1 MTRNMESSENSGRIQ
16 GEFTL
21 NSWRIHAEFST
32 LRLAANEITARRQRD
47 YGSFA
52 TTLRL
57 AVTLLLM
64 LVVGVSEMWGETWP
78 DGLYYLKS
86 NSTTSNKT
94 WYLWPS
100 IVTNSSTG
108 QRYITTYPST
118 TAPSL
123 STTPA
128 PDDIWCM
135 WVVENVT
142 DGENNYIRLINPKF
156 NKYVIIRN
164 KAFGDRDVWLDEI
177 PVDDVTRS
185 YFQLTNENS
194 GYYRISPTNVYVGT
208 DNNYAKRSINSARG
222 DKDGLGSG
230 DKGTGIKD
238 ERAGLIQLYYGSE
251 TDFGPEWTNE
261 PAIMA
266 APTIS
271 VDKDANTFS
280 IADANGLVE
289 GYTIRYTTG
298 DGTQEAPTA
307 TTGEEYSTP
316 IIITESMTV
325 KAVVVRYGLVLTEVA
340 TKVLTPSTQCEI
352 PILTYNHTGKT
363 VTITNSWPTDATI
376 YYSLNENDTPNQE
389 YTTAITIPDDCNIVR
404 AIATKEGKDNSPVA
418 SITRVAA
425 PTFGFD
431 DIAQGFTITCATEGA
446 TIHYTTDGTEPTTS
460 STEYSGAVTITSET
474 TVKAIAVKDGFIYSR
489 VVENTYS
496 KTVTPTI
503 TFDQYTNTFTLAS
516 TTEGATIHYTTD
528 GTAPTTTSPTYSDVV
543 SLTAAATIKAMAIKI
558 GVVNSEIS
566 EKVIGKS
573 NTPVIAYSGD
583 DKITITADPAIA
595 EIYYTTSSTAPTKE
609 SGTLYSSA
617 FTLSATED
625 IVRAVVYEADKV
637 SSDVATLNVVV
648 HMGNSYPYLIRNRN
662 NRWTINGENR
672 GVYYMIPGD
681 DDGSGNTTV
690 NTSSL
695 LRPTM
700 EWLFKYA
707 AMENGTVYYYIVN
720 ASTGVYLYFD
730 SSAASGSQIVAKA
743 SESFSSSDN
752 GYKFSLPSY
761 SNSGTIVGYDIQPY
775 DLTSDKRFLHKGDNN
790 NSNSRV
796 TLSDKAGTD
805 NSVWTFV
812 KKSDLDTTPPF
823 SLTSYYKISTNSTPT
838 AFVTPATAI
847 DGYVTTT
854 TATSANQ
861 DATYQNWYFEKAAD
875 PTGSD
880 WLTYYHIRNAITGE
894 YLYFNGTAANNNNA
908 FVMHSSI
915 GSEADRYQFAVAR
928 AWVENRWFI
937 VPKTIKD
944 TQLNNISTMWRDDNN
959 ALKTQATR
967 NNGNAIWQFTESEMT
982 LAPPVIT
989 YDAANN
995 KVIITCSTP
1004 GVTIRYN
1011 TGASS
1016 AEDPTSSSEEYT
1028 AGASGFSLD
1037 DNINVIKA
1045 IAVKDNN
1052 TSSTTTY
1059 TVIVHT
1065 STASGME
1072 RPYLVQ
1078 SVECTDFYM
1087 IPGDQATISDVSY
1100 NVMNT
1105 TSLARP
1111 SMAWCFVNAGITGNV
1126 QYYYIVNKSTG
1137 EYVCYNG
1144 SVVCRHSSSTFAD
1157 AADKSIYRFR
1167 LEENTGDNSFH
1178 IRPYGNANGLSKN
1191 NGNNS
1196 ADRMVLHAASNVYSH
1211 WNFIAIF
1218 DNKLTDTATDA
1229 FTPVTDGG
1237 EVKYYKIGNAAQTA
1251 YFVIPPTGTTG
1262 NAQYASTSNA
1272 ATGNIDNWYFK
1283 EAGSDD
1289 WLSYYYII
1297 NAVSGEYLYYQG
1309 ATSTET
1315 QTLAFVTKPF
1325 GADGTTANN
1334 YKFVITKTTTA
1345 NTYYIVPEP
1354 LKYLSNNNYCLLWR
1368 DNGQPLK
1375 TNLQRAD
1382 SNRKWTFTEVA
1393 AFCLDP
1399 IITEDSEGNIII
1411 TCDTPESEIRYTTDG
1426 SEPSVSS
1433 SVYGNDKT
1441 TTSKICIKAF
1451 AKLKLDNTGTSKST
1465 TYTLLN
1471 CPDIDLDVDNYVYNK
1486 TAKEPAVTK
1495 VYIGDVVATAGTY
1508 SAPVYTNN
1516 TNAGTEIVKPTVTIT
1531 DAVADDRLVIA
1542 NAKKE
1547 FVIQPLEVTL
1557 NWANT
1562 TLTYNRS
1569 AQTPTATVTNCI
1581 EGDECNV
1588 TVAVEGETSHTD
1600 VGDYTAIAQ
1609 SLGNTNYALPTENT
1623 MAFSIIRKSI
1633 GDGTS
1638 LAAGFSVTM
1647 GDGDNPTF
1655 TVKDGTEE
1663 LMKDTE
1669 YEVSDP
1675 VEEEGNQV
1683 WTVTGINNYTGAA
1696 KVMRISLSLSKTGA
1710 TSTAT
1715 ASNVEEVTP
1724 YRSSVDLVTTGLD
1737 PYKVTY
1743 VNMTNHTITI
1753 QKLNYVPKDVP
1764 VLLLTDIAEF
1774 NEEQTYSYAVTP
1786 VNVAAAD
1793 VADTSDN
1800 LLKQVMSE
1808 AGQVVGFGQVY
1819 MYYKGK
1825 FVITTDGTM
1834 EKGKFYVDNPNFQGG
1849 GISNAPLHIVFD
1861 DTTDVGEVKWMMD
1874 DGKDDKWYSLDG
1886 RCLNGKPTKK
1896 GLYLKDGKKI
1906 VVK

>member
-1 MTRNMESSENSGRIQ
+1 MIEENIFPRWEHNIP
-16 GEFTL
+16 TL
-21 NSWRIHAEFST
+21 GTKHSHAG
-32 LRLAANEITARRQRD
+32 NK
-47 YGSFA
+47 

-57 AVTLLLM
+57 VVTLLLM
-64 LVVGVSEMWGETWP
+64 MVVGVCGVKAQTWA

-86 NSTTSNKT
+86 YDAG

-100 IVTNSSTG
+100 VVTNSESG
-108 QRYITTYPST
+108 NRYLTTYNGKSASAVANKWDAYNET
-118 TAPSL
+118 WS
-123 STTPA
+123 
-128 PDDIWCM
+128 M
-135 WVVENVT
+135 WVVQNVT
-142 DGENNYIRLINPKF
+142 VGENHYIQLISPKL
-156 NKYVIIRN
+156 NAYVVIYD
-164 KAFGDRDVWLDEI
+164 KTAVSTSYTSKPAYGDRDVWLSTTL
-177 PVDDVTRS
+177 PDDVTRT
-185 YFQLTNENS
+185 YFWVNTNQQTTSGGLT
-194 GYYRISPTNVYVGT
+194 YYRISPTQGYNDT
-208 DNNYAKRSINSARG
+208 NAEDYANRSFNSAAG
-222 DKDGLGSG
+222 NKSGLGSG
-230 DKGTGIKD
+230 GSGTDLTDQRG
-238 ERAGLIQLYYGSE
+238 GLIQLYNGDPKWTVE
-251 TDFGPEWTNE
+251 TAT
-261 PAIMA
+261 MA

-271 VDKDANTFS
+271 DVDENSNTFTITDNNS
-280 IADANGLVE
+280 LPT
-289 GYTIRYTTG
+289 GYEIRYTI
-298 DGTQEAPTA
+298 DGTDPSPTNG
-307 TTGEEYSTP
+307 TVCSGPVTVEGTW
-316 IIITESMTV
+316 TV
-325 KAVVVRYGLVLTEVA
+325 KAAVVRYGIVLTEVA
-340 TKVLTPSTQCEI
+340 TKNVILVTQCAM
-352 PILTYNHTGKT
+352 PTFTYNHDAKT
-363 VTITNSWPTDATI
+363 VTISPVYPADADI
-376 YYSLNENDTPNQE
+376 YYTTNGVDPTTTESDTNFK
-389 YTTAITIPDDCNIVR
+389 YTSGNTISTDGCDVIK
-404 AIATKEGKDNSPVA
+404 AIAHKDGKDDSPIA
-418 SITRVAA
+418 SITRVST
-425 PTFGFD
+425 PTFGFND
-431 DIAQGFTITCATEGA
+431 TAQSFTIASATEGA
-446 TIHYTTDGTEPTTS
+446 TIYYTTDGSDPTTS
-460 STEYSGAVTITSET
+460 STEYSGAVAISGET
-474 TVKAIAVKDGFIYSR
+474 TVKAIAVKEGYIYSTIA
-489 VVENTYS
+489 ENTYT
-496 KTVTPTI
+496 KTAAPTI

-516 TTEGATIHYTTD
+516 ATDGATIHYTTD
-528 GTAPTTTSPTYSDVV
+528 GTEPTTASASYNEAV
-543 SLTAAATIKAMAIKI
+543 SLTSAATIKAIAVKT
-558 GVVNSEIS
+558 GTVNSTITSKE
-566 EKVIGKS
+566 IGKS
-573 NTPVIAYSGD
+573 STPVIAYSGD
-583 DKITITADPAIA
+583 DEITITADPAIA

-707 AMENGTVYYYIVN
+707 ATENGTVYYYIVN
-720 ASTGVYLYFD
+720 ASTGVYLYYD
-730 SSAASGSQIVAKA
+730 SSAASGSQIVVKA
-743 SESFSSSDN
+743 SGSFSSGDD

-761 SNSGTIVGYDIQPY
+761 SIGGTLVGYDIQPY
-775 DLTSDKRFLHKGDNN
+775 SLTSDKRFLHKGDGNG
-790 NSNSRV
+790 SNSRV
-796 TLSDKAGTD
+796 TLSDNAGTD

-812 KKSDLDTTPPF
+812 KKSNLDTALPF
-823 SLTSYYKISTNSTPT
+823 NVTDGNGATFYKLSTN
-838 AFVTPATAI
+838 ATATAYVVPAAAV
-847 DGYVTTT
+847 DGYVITS

-944 TQLNNISTMWRDDNN
+944 TQLNNISTMWRDGNN

-1016 AEDPTSSSEEYT
+1016 AEDPTSTTGTEYPE
-1028 AGASGFSLD
+1028 GGFTLD
-1037 DNINVIKA
+1037 NNINVIKA

-1111 SMAWCFVNAGITGNV
+1111 SIAWCFVNAGITGNV

-1137 EYVCYNG
+1137 DYVCYNG

-1167 LEENTGDNSFH
+1167 LEENTDGSYH
-1178 IRPYGNANGLSKN
+1178 IKPYGNANGLSKS

-1289 WLSYYYII
+1289 WLSYYYIV
-1297 NAVSGEYLYYQG
+1297 NAISGEYLYYQG

-1315 QTLAFVTKPF
+1315 QTLAFVTKPL
-1325 GADGTTANN
+1325 GADGTAANN
-1334 YKFVITKTTTA
+1334 YKFVIAKTTTA

-1411 TCDTPESEIRYTTDG
+1411 TCDTPESEIRYTIDG

-1433 SVYGNDKT
+1433 LVYGNDKT

-1471 CPDIDLDVDNYVYNK
+1471 CPDIDLATTSYVYDK

-1495 VYIGDVVATAGTY
+1495 VYIGDVVATEGTY

-1609 SLGNTNYALPTENT
+1609 SLDNTNYALPMENT

-1638 LAAGFSVTM
+1638 LAAGFIVTM

-1663 LMKDTE
+1663 LIKDTE

-1675 VEEEGNQV
+1675 VTEDGNQV
-1683 WTVTGINNYTGAA
+1683 WTISGKGNYTGST
-1696 KVMRISLSLSKTGA
+1696 KLMRISLTFNETGEA
-1710 TSTAT
+1710 AGQQ
-1715 ASNVEEVTP
+1715 VHDVTP
-1724 YRSSVDLVTTGLD
+1724 YQASADMTISGLHSYIVTHI
-1737 PYKVTY
+1737 
-1743 VNMTNHTITI
+1743 NMTKRTLTI
-1753 QKLNYVPKDVP
+1753 QEINYVPKDEP
-1764 VLLLTDIAEF
+1764 VLLLTDLTGETTNFTATPLHVAEG
-1774 NEEQTYSYAVTP
+1774 
-1786 VNVAAAD
+1786 D
-1793 VADTSDN
+1793 KADTSGN
-1800 LLKQVMSE
+1800 LLQVSPE
-1808 AGQVVGFGQVY
+1808 GGKAVGFGEVY
-1819 MYYKGK
+1819 MYYQGK
-1825 FVITTDGTM
+1825 FVMTTEGTLP
-1834 EKGKFYVDNPNFQGG
+1834 EGKFYLDNPNPPSSSSGG
-1849 GISNAPLHIVFD
+1849 GGTSNAPLRIVID
-1861 DTTDVGEVKWMMD
+1861 DTTGIELIDNGQLIIDNGVGE
-1874 DGKDDKWYSLDG
+1874 WYTLDG
-1886 RCLNGKPTKK
+1886 QKLSKHPTRK
-1896 GLYLKDGKKI
+1896 GLYIQNGKK
-1906 VVK
+1906 VVIK

>member
-1 MTRNMESSENSGRIQ
+1 MSKKTMTRNMESSENSGRIQ

-57 AVTLLLM
+57 VVTLLLM
-64 LVVGVSEMWGETWP
+64 MVVGVSEMWGETWP

-118 TAPSL
+118 TAPSQ

-194 GYYRISPTNVYVGT
+194 GYYRISPTNVYYGT

-222 DKDGLGSG
+222 DKEGLGSG
-230 DKGTGIKD
+230 DNGTGIKD

-389 YTTAITIPDDCNIVR
+389 YTIAITIPDDCNIVR

-573 NTPVIAYSGD
+573 NTPVISYSGD
-583 DKITITADPAIA
+583 DEITIISDPTDA
-595 EIYYTTSSTAPTKE
+595 EVYYTTNNAAPTKT
-609 SGTLYSSA
+609 SGTKYENPISLIS
-617 FTLSATED
+617 TED
-625 IVRAVVYEADKV
+625 IVQAIVFEADKV
-637 SSDVATLNVVV
+637 SSDVATLTVHV
-648 HMGNSYPYLIRNRN
+648 HMGSSNPYLIQSQN
-662 NRWTINGENR
+662 NGWTTGDHQ
-672 GVYYMIPGD
+672 GFHYYMIPGD
-681 DDGSGNTTV
+681 PDTDSNTTI
-690 NTSSL
+690 NTTSL
-695 LRPTM
+695 LRSTM
-700 EWLFKYA
+700 VWYFKYA
-707 AMENGTVYYYIVN
+707 GNDGTYDYYYIVN
-720 ASTGVYLYFD
+720 KNSEGDKRLRYDTNIYLEEY
-730 SSAASGSQIVAKA
+730 SSANDDS
-743 SESFSSSDN
+743 
-752 GYKFSLPSY
+752 YKFRILEYNTTGSY
-761 SNSGTIVGYDIQPY
+761 NIIPKG
-775 DLTSDKRFLHKGDNN
+775 LTSGYMYVHKGNN
-790 NSNSRV
+790 NNNAASVTLNNSR
-796 TLSDKAGTD
+796 TSG
-805 NSVWTFV
+805 NSLWKFV
-812 KKSDLDTTPPF
+812 KEADINKTAPF
-823 SLTSYYKISTNSTPT
+823 EVSTDETVHYYKIQN
-838 AFVTPATAI
+838 
-847 DGYVTTT
+847 Y
-854 TATSANQ
+854 SANTFFIVPPGSQ
-861 DATYQNWYFEKAAD
+861 SVKATTSSTEADEMNWYFKVAGTTD
-875 PTGSD
+875 ND
-880 WLTYYHIRNAITGE
+880 WLTYYHIINGVTGE
-894 YLYFNGTAANNNNA
+894 YLYYTGGTASATNTASFEMRRDYDSNNA
-908 FVMHSSI
+908 
-915 GSEADRYQFAVAR
+915 ERYQFAWAR
-928 AWVENRWFI
+928 STTADVYFI
-937 VPKTIKD
+937 VPAMLKDEALNTISSIYRYNNNTLATNKDRNVGALTWKFVTSSMTLATPAIIYDAATNKAEITCTTAGTTVYYTTDGTDPTTSATKYEYTEKFGLDEGVNMIEAIAIKDTEISNVATKKIPVQTTTSNVNRPYLIRNNGNAWTESNPFFYMIPDTYNNNANTSSLPRATMEWYFLDAGLDGNGNQCFYIKNAVAKSTNEKDLYLHRNSGTISIKEIDETDDGFKFYLIERTSGYSIVAYGTTTVYLNKNSGNNQTGALNTSSSTTADASLWNFVLKKDFDKTSPIEESSSTSAHYYKIRSNRTDGNEFYIISPETGTTYPTVSSTADEVKKSWYFKNAGTDGWATFYNIVCAETGEYLYCTATQANTYNVNVRPFELSSVDDERSQFILVKSTFEGSYFIVPRIYKD
-944 TQLNNISTMWRDDNN
+944 TQLNNVCSI
-959 ALKTQATR
+959 L
-967 NNGNAIWQFTESEMT
+967 NGNDTYMRTDVNRNSRANTWIFESADMFCKE
-982 LAPPVIT
+982 PVF
-989 YDAANN
+989 DLDGDGN
-995 KVIITCSTP
+995 
-1004 GVTIRYN
+1004 VTISCL
-1011 TGASS
+1011 TPASEITFTADGS
-1016 AEDPTSSSEEYT
+1016 DPQE
-1028 AGASGFSLD
+1028 
-1037 DNINVIKA
+1037 
-1045 IAVKDNN
+1045 
-1052 TSSTTTY
+1052 STTTTTY
-1059 TVIVHT
+1059 
-1065 STASGME
+1065 SN
-1072 RPYLVQ
+1072 Q
-1078 SVECTDFYM
+1078 S
-1087 IPGDQATISDVSY
+1087 
-1100 NVMNT
+1100 
-1105 TSLARP
+1105 
-1111 SMAWCFVNAGITGNV
+1111 W
-1126 QYYYIVNKSTG
+1126 
-1137 EYVCYNG
+1137 
-1144 SVVCRHSSSTFAD
+1144 
-1157 AADKSIYRFR
+1157 
-1167 LEENTGDNSFH
+1167 
-1178 IRPYGNANGLSKN
+1178 SK
-1191 NGNNS
+1191 
-1196 ADRMVLHAASNVYSH
+1196 
-1211 WNFIAIF
+1211 
-1218 DNKLTDTATDA
+1218 
-1229 FTPVTDGG
+1229 
-1237 EVKYYKIGNAAQTA
+1237 
-1251 YFVIPPTGTTG
+1251 
-1262 NAQYASTSNA
+1262 
-1272 ATGNIDNWYFK
+1272 
-1283 EAGSDD
+1283 
-1289 WLSYYYII
+1289 
-1297 NAVSGEYLYYQG
+1297 
-1309 ATSTET
+1309 ET
-1315 QTLAFVTKPF
+1315 
-1325 GADGTTANN
+1325 
-1334 YKFVITKTTTA
+1334 
-1345 NTYYIVPEP
+1345 
-1354 LKYLSNNNYCLLWR
+1354 R
-1368 DNGQPLK
+1368 
-1375 TNLQRAD
+1375 
-1382 SNRKWTFTEVA
+1382 
-1393 AFCLDP
+1393 
-1399 IITEDSEGNIII
+1399 
-1411 TCDTPESEIRYTTDG
+1411 
-1426 SEPSVSS
+1426 
-1433 SVYGNDKT
+1433 
-1441 TTSKICIKAF
+1441 ICVKAF
-1451 AKLKLDNTGTSKST
+1451 AKLKDTPSVKSEVVI
-1465 TYTLLN
+1465 LLN

-1495 VYIGDVVATAGTY
+1495 VYIGDVVATEGTY

-1609 SLGNTNYALPTENT
+1609 SLDNTNYALPTENT

-1638 LAAGFSVTM
+1638 LAAGFIVTM

-1663 LMKDTE
+1663 LIKDTE

-1675 VEEEGNQV
+1675 VTEDGNQV
-1683 WTVTGINNYTGAA
+1683 WTISGIGNYTGST
-1696 KVMRISLSLSKTGA
+1696 KLMRIALTFNETG
-1710 TSTAT
+1710 
-1715 ASNVEEVTP
+1715 EESGHQEHDVTP
-1724 YRSSVDLVTTGLD
+1724 YQASADMTIAGLHSYIVTHI
-1737 PYKVTY
+1737 
-1743 VNMTNHTITI
+1743 NMTKRTVAI
-1753 QKLNYVPKDVP
+1753 QEINYVPKDEP
-1764 VLLLTDIAEF
+1764 VLLLTDLTGETTNFTATPLHVAEG
-1774 NEEQTYSYAVTP
+1774 
-1786 VNVAAAD
+1786 D
-1793 VADTSDN
+1793 KADTSGN
-1800 LLKQVMSE
+1800 LLQVSPE
-1808 AGQVVGFGQVY
+1808 GGKAVGFGEVY
-1819 MYYKGK
+1819 MYYQGK
-1825 FVITTDGTM
+1825 FVMTTGGTLP
-1834 EKGKFYVDNPNFQGG
+1834 EGKFYLDNPNPPSSSGG
-1849 GISNAPLHIVFD
+1849 GGGTSNAPLRIVID
-1861 DTTDVGEVKWMMD
+1861 DTTEIGTIDNGQLIMDNGQSGE
-1874 DGKDDKWYSLDG
+1874 WYTLDG
-1886 RCLNGKPTKK
+1886 RRLSGKPAKK
-1896 GLYLKDGKKI
+1896 GLYIWNGQKR

>member
-1 MTRNMESSENSGRIQ
+1 MSMLRVWLEYAWKQPRVWLEYAYSMPTVCLETKNLFPYGEQNIPTLGTKHSQPGNKTGFLRPFSSKR
-16 GEFTL
+16 
-21 NSWRIHAEFST
+21 AE
-32 LRLAANEITARRQRD
+32 LERRLLV
-47 YGSFA
+47 SLF
-52 TTLRL
+52 
-57 AVTLLLM
+57 LM
-64 LVVGVSEMWGETWP
+64 LVLGSTSVWGQDLSGIYYIASDIDSYNNENTHYSSSGDIANHCYLVPAEYESASELAYYTVGNAGKSKPYLTTYRTNRDNNSIWILKKKDNFYQIIHALTGKYVEYAIP
-78 DGLYYLKS
+78 D
-86 NSTTSNKT
+86 SNKPT
-94 WYLWPS
+94 RRVVHLIQQTESEASGNTNTLFSITDDNGILIVPNALSEAENRYL
-100 IVTNSSTG
+100 
-108 QRYITTYPST
+108 
-118 TAPSL
+118 
-123 STTPA
+123 
-128 PDDIWCM
+128 
-135 WVVENVT
+135 NVCT
-142 DGENNYIRLINPKF
+142 HNYEKYYADS
-156 NKYVIIRN
+156 NK
-164 KAFGDRDVWLDEI
+164 D
-177 PVDDVTRS
+177 
-185 YFQLTNENS
+185 NS
-194 GYYRISPTNVYVGT
+194 G
-208 DNNYAKRSINSARG
+208 
-222 DKDGLGSG
+222 
-230 DKGTGIKD
+230 
-238 ERAGLIQLYYGSE
+238 GLIGVWKE
-251 TDFGPEWTNE
+251 TTNLSLWHLE
-261 PAIMA
+261 NAKLN

-573 NTPVIAYSGD
+573 NTPVISYSGD
-583 DKITITADPAIA
+583 DEITIISDPTDA
-595 EIYYTTSSTAPTKE
+595 EVYYTTNNAAPTKT
-609 SGTLYSSA
+609 SGTKYENPISLIS
-617 FTLSATED
+617 TED
-625 IVRAVVYEADKV
+625 IVQAIVFEADKV
-637 SSDVATLNVVV
+637 SSDVATLTVHV
-648 HMGNSYPYLIRNRN
+648 HMGSSNPYLIQSQN
-662 NRWTINGENR
+662 NGWTTGDHQ
-672 GVYYMIPGD
+672 GFHYYMIPGD
-681 DDGSGNTTV
+681 PDTDSNTTI
-690 NTSSL
+690 NTTSL
-695 LRPTM
+695 LRSTM
-700 EWLFKYA
+700 VWYFKYA
-707 AMENGTVYYYIVN
+707 GNDGTYDYYYIVN
-720 ASTGVYLYFD
+720 KNSEGDKRLRYNTNIYLEEYASANDDSFKFRILEYNTTGSYNIIPKGLTSGSMYVHKGNNNNN
-730 SSAASGSQIVAKA
+730 AASVT
-743 SESFSSSDN
+743 
-752 GYKFSLPSY
+752 L
-761 SNSGTIVGYDIQPY
+761 
-775 DLTSDKRFLHKGDNN
+775 N
-790 NSNSRV
+790 NSRTSGNS
-796 TLSDKAGTD
+796 LWK
-805 NSVWTFV
+805 FV
-812 KKSDLDTTPPF
+812 KEADINKTAPF
-823 SLTSYYKISTNSTPT
+823 EVSTDETVHYYKIQN
-838 AFVTPATAI
+838 
-847 DGYVTTT
+847 Y
-854 TATSANQ
+854 SANTFFIVPPGSQ
-861 DATYQNWYFEKAAD
+861 SVKATTSSTEADEMNWYFKVAGTTD
-875 PTGSD
+875 ND
-880 WLTYYHIRNAITGE
+880 WLTYYHIINGVTGE
-894 YLYFNGTAANNNNA
+894 YLYYTGGTASATNTASFEMRRDYDSNNA
-908 FVMHSSI
+908 
-915 GSEADRYQFAVAR
+915 ERYQFAWAR
-928 AWVENRWFI
+928 STTADVYFI
-937 VPKTIKD
+937 VPAMLKDEALNTISSIYRYNNNTLATNKDRNVGALTWKFVTSSMTLATPAIIYDAATNKAEITCTTPGTTVYYTTDGTDPTTSATKYEYTEKFGLDEGVNMIEAIAIKDTEISNVATKKIPVQTTTSNVNRPYLIRNNGNAWTESNPFFYMIPDTYNNNANTSSLPRATMEWYFLDAGLDGNGNQCFYIKNAVAKSTNEKDLYLHRNSGTISIKEIDETDDGFKFYLIERTSGYSIVAYGTTTVYLNKNSGNNQTGALNTSNSTTADASLWNFVLKKDFDKTSPIEESSSTSAHYYKIRSNRTDGNEFYIISPETGTTYPTVSSTADEVKKSWYFKNAGTDGWATFYNIVCAETGEYLYCTATQANTYNVNVRPFELSSVDDERSQFILVKSTFEGSYFIVPRIYKD
-944 TQLNNISTMWRDDNN
+944 TQLNNVCSILNRDDTYMRTDVN
-959 ALKTQATR
+959 R
-967 NNGNAIWQFTESEMT
+967 NSRANTWIFESADMFCKEPVFDLDGDGN
-982 LAPPVIT
+982 
-989 YDAANN
+989 
-995 KVIITCSTP
+995 
-1004 GVTIRYN
+1004 VTISCL
-1011 TGASS
+1011 TPASEITFTADGS
-1016 AEDPTSSSEEYT
+1016 DPQE
-1028 AGASGFSLD
+1028 
-1037 DNINVIKA
+1037 
-1045 IAVKDNN
+1045 
-1052 TSSTTTY
+1052 STTTTTY
-1059 TVIVHT
+1059 
-1065 STASGME
+1065 SN
-1072 RPYLVQ
+1072 Q
-1078 SVECTDFYM
+1078 S
-1087 IPGDQATISDVSY
+1087 
-1100 NVMNT
+1100 
-1105 TSLARP
+1105 
-1111 SMAWCFVNAGITGNV
+1111 W
-1126 QYYYIVNKSTG
+1126 
-1137 EYVCYNG
+1137 
-1144 SVVCRHSSSTFAD
+1144 
-1157 AADKSIYRFR
+1157 
-1167 LEENTGDNSFH
+1167 
-1178 IRPYGNANGLSKN
+1178 SK
-1191 NGNNS
+1191 
-1196 ADRMVLHAASNVYSH
+1196 
-1211 WNFIAIF
+1211 
-1218 DNKLTDTATDA
+1218 
-1229 FTPVTDGG
+1229 
-1237 EVKYYKIGNAAQTA
+1237 
-1251 YFVIPPTGTTG
+1251 
-1262 NAQYASTSNA
+1262 
-1272 ATGNIDNWYFK
+1272 
-1283 EAGSDD
+1283 
-1289 WLSYYYII
+1289 
-1297 NAVSGEYLYYQG
+1297 
-1309 ATSTET
+1309 ET
-1315 QTLAFVTKPF
+1315 
-1325 GADGTTANN
+1325 
-1334 YKFVITKTTTA
+1334 
-1345 NTYYIVPEP
+1345 
-1354 LKYLSNNNYCLLWR
+1354 R
-1368 DNGQPLK
+1368 
-1375 TNLQRAD
+1375 
-1382 SNRKWTFTEVA
+1382 
-1393 AFCLDP
+1393 
-1399 IITEDSEGNIII
+1399 
-1411 TCDTPESEIRYTTDG
+1411 
-1426 SEPSVSS
+1426 
-1433 SVYGNDKT
+1433 
-1441 TTSKICIKAF
+1441 ICVKAF
-1451 AKLKLDNTGTSKST
+1451 AKLKDTPSVKSEVV
-1465 TYTLLN
+1465 TLLN
-1471 CPDIDLDVDNYVYNK
+1471 CPDIDLDVYNYVYNK

-1547 FVIQPLEVTL
+1547 FVIRPLEVTL

-1609 SLGNTNYALPTENT
+1609 SLDNTNYALPTENT

-1663 LMKDTE
+1663 LIEDTE

-1774 NEEQTYSYAVTP
+1774 NEEQTYSYALTP